1 MRILARRLLP
11 PLSLLIC
18 LLPASASAAV
28 QADGVSPREV
38 FAGFLAGHFAAFR
51 EEAPEA
57 TYRSA
62 WVDLDGDGRQEV
74 LVYMDGSLW
83 CGPHSCDLFIFTP
96 AREGGWRLLQ
106 ELSVAKEPITLL
118 ATRSRG
124 WRDLGFYYSTS
135 LAPGERRALSYGR
148 DGYRLSPRR
157 LRPREEGRV
166 LIGDSEGEPLFGP
179 QPSRPR

>member
-1 MRILARRLLP
+1 MRSLRRRLLL
-11 PLSLLIC
+11 PLSLFLL
-18 LLPASASAAV
+18 LLPASAAGAAQV
-28 QADGVSPREV
+28 GGVSPREV

-51 EEAPEA
+51 DEAPDA

-62 WVDLDGDGRQEV
+62 WVDLNGDGRQEV
-74 LVYMDGSLW
+74 LVYMDGALW

-96 AREGGWRLLQ
+96 ARDGGWRLLQ
-106 ELSVAKEPITLL
+106 ELSLAKAPITLL
-118 ATRSRG
+118 ASRSRG

-135 LAPGERRALSYGR
+135 LAPGDRRALSYGR

-179 QPSRPR
+179 RPSRPR